1 MPGQPNSACA
11 GPAQQPSCKPCNLSL
26 ILFNIEDLQRA
37 TEGQWS
43 GKTQCTLISINLDSR
58 YNHVKES
65 RHIFFGA
72 AMRGKL
78 TIHFMSFPTII
89 PIANPT

>member
-26 ILFNIEDLQRA
+26 ILFNIQDLQRA

-43 GKTQCTLISINLDSR
+43 GKTQCTL
-58 YNHVKES
+58 
-65 RHIFFGA
+65 A
-72 AMRGKL
+72 
-78 TIHFMSFPTII
+78 
-89 PIANPT
+89 